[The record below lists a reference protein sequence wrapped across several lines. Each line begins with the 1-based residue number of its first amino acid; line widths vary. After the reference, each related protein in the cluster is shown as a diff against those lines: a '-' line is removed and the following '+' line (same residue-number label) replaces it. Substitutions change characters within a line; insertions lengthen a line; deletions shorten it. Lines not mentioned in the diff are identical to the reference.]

1 MSWLAACTDSTMLV
15 AEALRVTESALERG
29 WCMKLGWCTPV
40 SSMCGLEAEA
50 GRSAGDARGAIG
62 PATKAA
68 AGEMTSASSAKSI
81 RIGVVV

>member
-1 MSWLAACTDSTMLV
+1 
-15 AEALRVTESALERG
+15 
-29 WCMKLGWCTPV
+29 
-40 SSMCGLEAEA
+40 MCGLEAEA